1 LSLLAALCIPG
12 TAAEPALPAGVAPS
26 GMLLP
31 AVHQVAMD
39 IQQVHDG
46 GFDPADYVWLFMVAA
61 LPNDDSVVRWS

>member
-1 LSLLAALCIPG
+1 LRLPG
-12 TAAEPALPAGVAPS
+12 TAAERALRAGVAP
-26 GMLLP
+26 GGLLLP

-39 IQQVHDG
+39 IQQVHDS